1 MNGKPGDHPITDIV
15 RHRIARYG
23 DPLDSQIR
31 QLGEL
36 MSYHR
41 LCDWFE
47 QHWSRSRSSLSQLS
61 RQSWKRC
68 DVPHKKEAGKT
79 SGIEHPAY
87 R

>member
-1 MNGKPGDHPITDIV
+1 MNGKHGDHPITDIV
-15 RHRIARYG
+15 RHRIAVYG

-47 QHWSRSRSSLSQLS
+47 QHWSLSPEELQPLVAS
-61 RQSWKRC
+61 KLDECKRAAREGGWE
-68 DVPHKKEAGKT
+68 VEP
-79 SGIEHPAY
+79 
-87 R
+87 

>member
-1 MNGKPGDHPITDIV
+1 MNGKHGDHPITDIV
-15 RHRIARYG
+15 RHRSAVYG

-47 QHWSRSRSSLSQLS
+47 QHWSLSPEELQPLVAAKLDEC
-61 RQSWKRC
+61 KR
-68 DVPHKKEAGKT
+68 DAREG
-79 SGIEHPAY
+79 GWE
-87 R
+87 

>member
-1 MNGKPGDHPITDIV
+1 MNGKHGDHPITDIV
-15 RHRIARYG
+15 RHRISVYG

-47 QHWSRSRSSLSQLS
+47 QHWSVPNEQLEPIVSAKLEEMRSAAQEGG
-61 RQSWKRC
+61 W
-68 DVPHKKEAGKT
+68 E
-79 SGIEHPAY
+79 
-87 R
+87 

>member
-1 MNGKPGDHPITDIV
+1 VIIPSPTSCVIG
-15 RHRIARYG
+15 IARYG

-47 QHWSRSRSSLSQLS
+47 QHWSRSPQQLEPIVAAKLEEMQRSAQEGG
-61 RQSWKRC
+61 WENIG
-68 DVPHKKEAGKT
+68 P
-79 SGIEHPAY
+79 
-87 R
+87 

>member
-1 MNGKPGDHPITDIV
+1 MNGKHGDHPITDIV
-15 RHRIARYG
+15 RHRIAVYG

-47 QHWSRSRSSLSQLS
+47 QHWSFPKEQLEPIVS
-61 RQSWKRC
+61 AKLEEMRNAARDGGW
-68 DVPHKKEAGKT
+68 E
-79 SGIEHPAY
+79 
-87 R
+87 